1 MAEATTV
8 MDPATQGQAEEAET
22 AVATIPKTG
31 PMAVLYRLTGG
42 QSIRQ
47 VLPALGAIIVAVI
60 GMVFFVL
67 SQQPERTTLYAALP
81 EAEKARVVDALKNA
95 GVDVVL

>member
-22 AVATIPKTG
+22 AVATVPTTG

-47 VLPALGAIIVAVI
+47 ALPALGAIIVAVI

-67 SQQPERTTLYAALP
+67 SQQPGAQRSMRRFP
-81 EAEKARVVDALKNA
+81 RLKRR
-95 GVDVVL
+95 GWSMR